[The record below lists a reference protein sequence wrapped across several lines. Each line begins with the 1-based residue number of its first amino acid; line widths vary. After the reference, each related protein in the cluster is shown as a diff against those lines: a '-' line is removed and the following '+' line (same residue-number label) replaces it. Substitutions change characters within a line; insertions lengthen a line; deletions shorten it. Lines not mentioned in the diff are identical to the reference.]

1 MDPTLRASLA
11 TIGED
16 DVAAVLDSHVAAL
29 FGDASS
35 RHTSALT
42 SAREDGGA
50 DDGELHGTD
59 ADVVPFDPSMED
71 VVKFAERFESQL
83 SEFGDLSDKLDV
95 VRMPLDGMRYM
106 VVEAAAFGASLWR
119 AERRCERYEL
129 MRRSVDGAKDQSES
143 RR

>member
-1 MDPTLRASLA
+1 M
-11 TIGED
+11 
-16 DVAAVLDSHVAAL
+16 
-29 FGDASS
+29 
-35 RHTSALT
+35 
-42 SAREDGGA
+42 
-50 DDGELHGTD
+50 
-59 ADVVPFDPSMED
+59 VPFDPSMED

-83 SEFGDLSDKLDV
+83 SEFVDLSDKLDV